1 MKTIKTVALDVYK
14 SGVGGVF
21 RLINHM
27 PQTGPLAL
35 TPALSQ
41 REREQ
46 YRRNR
51 SPSPLWG
58 EGGVRGIGD
67 MYIARGGCLLFAALL
82 AGCSALPEPP
92 PRATVYD
99 FGPGAAQAQPAPPD
113 APPLV
118 LLDVG
123 GAAAAEGSSALLYR
137 LAYANAQQLLPYSQ
151 ARWSQP
157 PAQLLQQALRERLG
171 RDRIVLSA
179 SQAAALQ
186 PDRQRLPAVLRVQ
199 LEEFSQVFSSAQD
212 SAGVVRLRAVLADT
226 GLTGETLVAQRVFT
240 AQRPAGSADAAG
252 GARALAEASAQLADE
267 LAAWVQQQ
275 GR

>member
-1 MKTIKTVALDVYK
+1 MNAIKNEAVSALQ
-14 SGVGGVF
+14 SSANGIF
-21 RLINHM
+21 CLIF
-27 PQTGPLAL
+27 
-35 TPALSQ
+35 S
-41 REREQ
+41 
-46 YRRNR
+46 
-51 SPSPLWG
+51 
-58 EGGVRGIGD
+58 
-67 MYIARGGCLLFAALL
+67 ALL
-82 AGCSALPEPP
+82 AGCAALPDPP

-99 FGPGAAQAQPAPPD
+99 FGPGAAQPAAAQPGAPL
-113 APPLV
+113 AALV
-118 LLDVG
+118 LVDVASAG
-123 GAAAAEGSSALLYR
+123 LADGSSALLYR
-137 LAYANAQQLLPYSQ
+137 LAYANAQQLRPYSQ